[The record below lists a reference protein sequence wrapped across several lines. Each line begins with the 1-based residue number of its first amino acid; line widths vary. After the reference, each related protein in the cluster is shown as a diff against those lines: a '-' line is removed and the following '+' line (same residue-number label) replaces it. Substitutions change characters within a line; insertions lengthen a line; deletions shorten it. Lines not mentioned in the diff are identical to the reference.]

1 MFTLNSHLFAFIPY
15 NSLSF
20 LPNSGPDI
28 KYFFGFVRTQLS
40 TTVTVVLIFWPKF
53 YRVIKGQGD
62 LWDNQIR
69 ARGLAAS
76 FSFNGVGLAHE
87 ETTDLYQ
94 ENEELKEEI
103 QKLATQLEI
112 MKISQMQFKNRHLK
126 FAKQQQQQQQDQQQE
141 CTI

>member
-1 MFTLNSHLFAFIPY
+1 MTRLIVFFIHHVH
-15 NSLSF
+15 SLSIV
-20 LPNSGPDI
+20 PNSGPDI

-40 TTVTVVLIFWPKF
+40 TTTTVILIFGPKF

-62 LWDNQIR
+62 LWDTQIR
-69 ARGLAAS
+69 ARGIAAS

-103 QKLATQLEI
+103 QKLAAQLEI
-112 MKISQMQFKNRHLK
+112 MKICQMEFKNRHLK
-126 FAKQQQQQQQDQQQE
+126 FHQKPHQNQDQ
-141 CTI
+141 

>member
-1 MFTLNSHLFAFIPY
+1 MFI
-15 NSLSF
+15 
-20 LPNSGPDI
+20 LPNSGPDL

-40 TTVTVVLIFWPKF
+40 TTTTVILIFGPKF
-53 YRVIKGQGD
+53 YRVVKGEGD
-62 LWDNQIR
+62 LWEKQLR
-69 ARGLAAS
+69 ARGMAAAS

-112 MKISQMQFKNRHLK
+112 MKLCQMEFRNRHLSTAK
-126 FAKQQQQQQQDQQQE
+126 FSKMQQQMQNE
-141 CTI
+141 